1 MDVLHRVLV
10 TRPLEFVQGL
20 CQGILALG
28 AVPELFPT
36 IHIKPTVHKDS
47 LIEAIKALQPADRL
61 IFVSRSSVHYVL
73 PIIHTIWKE
82 IPPFV
87 WCAVGPGTVEAL
99 EDYKISTIVAP
110 YAPPYESESLLVL
123 PLLQQNIIEGQ
134 RVIIF
139 KGNDGWTLLKEVL
152 TERGAIVQCIEA
164 YQRCLSS
171 VDMEEKW
178 THWQN
183 TPLDMIVCTST
194 EGMNNLLSLVQR
206 IQENVCAV
214 EWLKTIPIIV
224 VSTRMAE
231 AARNLGFQTIA
242 LAFSAEDA
250 AIIQAIK
257 EMREGHS

>member
-1 MDVLHRVLV
+1 MDVLHKVLV

-36 IHIKPTVHKDS
+36 IHIMPTQHKDS
-47 LIEAIKALQPADRL
+47 LREAIKALQPLDRL

-73 PIIHTIWKE
+73 PLIQSIWKE
-82 IPPFV
+82 IPPFI

-99 EDYKISTIVAP
+99 ASFQLSSIVAP
-110 YAPPYESESLLVL
+110 YAPPYESESLLAL
-123 PLLQQNIIEGQ
+123 AALQQNIIEGQ

-139 KGNDGWTLLKEVL
+139 KGNDGRTLLKEAL
-152 TERGAIVQCIEA
+152 IARGALVQCVEA
-164 YQRCLSS
+164 YQRSLPK

-178 THWQN
+178 IQWQKASI
-183 TPLDMIVCTST
+183 DMIVCTST

-206 IQENVCAV
+206 IKVNMFAV

-224 VSTRMAE
+224 ISTRMVE
-231 AARNLGFQTIA
+231 AASILGFQTIVLA
-242 LAFSAEDA
+242 LSAEDA

-257 EMREGHS
+257 EIREGNS